1 MIIINTKIYFCSSG
15 IESNIQQL
23 NLTLLLYNASK
34 VDLINFITDIYSN
47 TYCWMQYWLN
57 VWH

>member
-47 TYCWMQYWLN
+47 TYCWMQY
-57 VWH
+57 